1 MPIVGVNLN
10 DTDAAYTEIVR
21 VCRDLMLKKNHDY
34 GESWR
39 EMRGTSITDLIMAKA
54 RRAIQ
59 LETMAEMN
67 ESPQVDESLVDQFRD
82 ILNYAAFRLIK
93 LAEEGV
99 DVLDITK

>member
-1 MPIVGVNLN
+1 MPIVGVNLQN
-10 DTDAAYTEIVR
+10 TDAAYRAILHSCHE
-21 VCRDLMLKKNHDY
+21 LMLKKNHDY

-39 EMRGTSITDLIMAKA
+39 GMRGTSITDVMMAKM

-59 LETMAEMN
+59 LETMAETG
-67 ESPQVDESLVDQFRD
+67 ESPQVDESLASQFRD
-82 ILNYAAFRLIK
+82 IINYAVFRLIK